1 MTDLE
6 MAREIAHKNKNGF
19 MLTIPKHC
27 VSSNYAIKFRK
38 FGYRLR
44 PSRVINPFRLGFDN
58 PFVKTHF
65 NLPFIYCFSSL
76 MSLLTL
82 QFYYLHNIMQRTVI
96 MIYFPSE
103 IVFNLLSSLCHISL
117 KLITPCTIYSF
128 ISSSFD
134 QPLFCCASFRLSS
147 SKSHFC
153 LKLVAGVNFK
163 CGAEV
168 LKKNPR

>member
-1 MTDLE
+1 M
-6 MAREIAHKNKNGF
+6 
-19 MLTIPKHC
+19 
-27 VSSNYAIKFRK
+27 
-38 FGYRLR
+38 
-44 PSRVINPFRLGFDN
+44 
-58 PFVKTHF
+58 
-65 NLPFIYCFSSL
+65 PFIYCFSSL

-96 MIYFPSE
+96 MIYFSSE

-168 LKKNPR
+168 LKKNPSWSLSFLKMYSCVYHTYSFYCHHHKTEG